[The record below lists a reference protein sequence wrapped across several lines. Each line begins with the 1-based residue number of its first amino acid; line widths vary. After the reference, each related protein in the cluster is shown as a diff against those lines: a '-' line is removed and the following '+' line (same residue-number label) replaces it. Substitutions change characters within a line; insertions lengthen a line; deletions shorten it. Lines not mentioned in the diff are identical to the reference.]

1 MQNKTTK
8 ILPLGYFITL
18 RTYGSWLHGD
28 DRGSVDPKHN
38 VYGTSRRKEN
48 KKLHRMMQQNQLYE
62 SVLFDK
68 NQRKI
73 VMAGIKEA
81 CKQYQWRLY
90 AIHVRS
96 NHVHLTVKADINS
109 DRIATQLKAR
119 ATRALKKQK
128 AFSKERVIWSRG
140 CSKKPIWS
148 PEALYFT
155 SEYTIEEQG
164 KKMAFH
170 INQDEFYY

>member
-8 ILPLGYFITL
+8 IPPLGYFITL

-28 DRGSVDPKHN
+28 ERESVDPKHN
-38 VYGTSRRKEN
+38 VYETPRRKEN
-48 KKLHRMMQQNQLYE
+48 KKLHRIMQQNQLYE
-62 SVLFDK
+62 SVLFDE

-73 VMAGIKEA
+73 VLTAITAA

-119 ATRALKKQK
+119 ATRLLKKQK
-128 AFSKERVIWSRG
+128 IFSEERIIWSRG

-148 PEALYFT
+148 PEDLYFT
-155 SEYTIEEQG
+155 SEYTIERQG
-164 KKMAFH
+164 KKMACH
-170 INQDEFYY
+170 IN